1 MIYFTEFKKHLK
13 SMIIF
18 SSILAVVLIFFIFNT
33 KNNVPALD
41 DAFKSLPKAI
51 QFILG
56 YSAFDETTLIG
67 NFLNIYSYALLAII
81 IYMLILSTT
90 ISYKGNKLSIIDIS
104 PISSY
109 KALAYKFLA
118 IITNCLIV
126 LISTLFASS
135 IFLLIAGEKNIYY
148 LFYILYNAIPMIILI
163 GTIGILIGRIPLNYN
178 YLLVIIIVLSIGI
191 YLIYYVTLDK
201 NNLIYNF
208 FILRGTI
215 NLGIISHKL
224 NSLNALFSILMAII
238 LFTTNLL
245 FTKKSN

>member
-1 MIYFTEFKKHLK
+1 MIYLTEFKKHLK
-13 SMIIF
+13 STIIL
-18 SSILAVVLIFFIFNT
+18 SLVLAIVLVFFIFNT

-41 DAFKSLPKAI
+41 EAFKSLPKAI

-67 NFLNIYSYALLAII
+67 NFLNVYSYALLGII
-81 IYMLILSTT
+81 IYMLVLATT
-90 ISYKGNKLSIIDIS
+90 ISYKGNKLSILDIS

-109 KALAYKFLA
+109 KALTYKFLA

-126 LISTLFASS
+126 LISTLFISS

-148 LFYILYNAIPMIILI
+148 LFYILYNAIPMIILV
-163 GTIGILIGRIPLNYN
+163 GSIGILIGRIPLNYN
-178 YLLVIIIVLSIGI
+178 YLLVIIIILSVGI

-201 NNLIYNF
+201 TNLIYIF

-215 NLGIISHKL
+215 NLDIVNHKL